1 MSFALLVGAVGL
13 AGMSLWAQAP
23 HRDAYRGLFQ
33 PSGVHVEIQTRSP
46 GEGPMVAKPRYKIV
60 CGTVIFEAD
69 PNLDPKIRIPIP
81 NRDVK
86 YAIRLVPR
94 RECR

>member
-1 MSFALLVGAVGL
+1 
-13 AGMSLWAQAP
+13 
-23 HRDAYRGLFQ
+23 
-33 PSGVHVEIQTRSP
+33 
-46 GEGPMVAKPRYKIV
+46 MVAKPRYKIV